1 MGKLLIMSELNNPFL
16 LHGYV
21 DPIYFCDRTQETKDL
36 ISALKNGRN
45 VTLMS
50 PRRMGKTG
58 LIFNVFHQLQAEQ
71 DVACFYIDIFSTK
84 SLESFVKTLAS
95 AVVGKLDTPL
105 QRAEGFVQ
113 RFFQGLRLTFTT
125 DIFTGNPQVE
135 LDFQPEQAETTLEQI
150 FAYLVQSKKE
160 CYIAI
165 DEFQQILEY
174 PEKNVEALLRSYVQF
189 CPNVH
194 FIFSGSK
201 QHLMLDIFSSAKRPF
216 FQSTEK
222 MNLYAIDESA
232 YYDFASYWMKKKN
245 IELSKDIFHS
255 LYQQFDGHTWY
266 LQYVLNVLYSDSQ
279 SEVTKE
285 DLRNIICRIVQREK
299 EAFQVIYNQLTDNQV
314 SLLKAIA
321 KEGVVKAINASEF
334 IKKYRLKGSSSVNK
348 ALEYL
353 IKNEI
358 VYHTSEGYIVYN
370 RFFAIW
376 LSSLV
381 W

>member
-1 MGKLLIMSELNNPFL
+1 MSELNNPFL

-135 LDFQPEQAETTLEQI
+135 LDFQPEQTETTLEQI

-222 MNLYAIDESA
+222 MNLYSIDESA

>member
-1 MGKLLIMSELNNPFL
+1 MSELNNPFL

-21 DPIYFCDRTQETKDL
+21 DPIYFCDRVQETKDL

-84 SLESFVKTLAS
+84 SLESFVKTFAS

-135 LDFQPEQAETTLEQI
+135 LDFQPEQTETTLEQI

-222 MNLYAIDESA
+222 MNLYSIDESA

>member
-1 MGKLLIMSELNNPFL
+1 MKELNNPFL

-21 DPIYFCDRTQETKDL
+21 DPIYFCDRRQETHEL
-36 ISALKNGRN
+36 ITALKNGRN

-58 LIFNVFHQLQAEQ
+58 LIFNVFHQLQKEQ
-71 DVACFYIDIFSTK
+71 NVACFYIDIFSSK
-84 SLESFVKTLAS
+84 SLESFVKTFGA

-113 RFFQGLRLTFTT
+113 RFFQGLRLTFST

-135 LDFQPEQAETTLEQI
+135 LDFQPEQAESTLEQI

-160 CYIAI
+160 CYIAF

-174 PEKNVEALLRSYVQF
+174 PETNVEALLRSYIQF

-222 MNLYAIDESA
+222 MNLYSIDENA
-232 YYDFASYWMKKKN
+232 YYDFASYWMMKKN
-245 IELSKDIFHS
+245 IELPKEVFHI
-255 LYQQFDGHTWY
+255 LYKQFDGHTWY
-266 LQYVLNVLYSDSQ
+266 LQYVLNVLYSDSL
-279 SEVTKE
+279 VAVKME
-285 DLRNIICRIVQREK
+285 DVNKTIFRIVQREK
-299 EAFQVIYNQLTDNQV
+299 EAFQAMYDKLTDNQTT
-314 SLLKAIA
+314 LLRAIA
-321 KEGVVKAINASEF
+321 KEGVVKAINAGDF
-334 IKKYRLKGSSSVNK
+334 IRKYKLKGSSSVNK

-353 IKNEI
+353 LNKEI
-358 VYHTSEGYIVYN
+358 VYHTSQGYIVYN
-370 RFFAIW
+370 RFLGIW
-376 LSSLV
+376 LNTLV
-381 W
+381 

>member
-1 MGKLLIMSELNNPFL
+1 MKELNNPFL

-21 DPIYFCDRTQETKDL
+21 DPIYFCDRRQETNEL
-36 ISALKNGRN
+36 ITALKNGRN

-58 LIFNVFHQLQAEQ
+58 LIFNVFHQLQKEQ
-71 DVACFYIDIFSTK
+71 NVACFYIDIFSTK
-84 SLESFVKTLAS
+84 SLESFVKTFGA

-113 RFFQGLRLTFTT
+113 RFFQGLRLTFST

-135 LDFQPEQAETTLEQI
+135 LDFQPEQAESTLEQI
-150 FAYLVQSKKE
+150 FAYLVQSEKE
-160 CYIAI
+160 CYIAF

-174 PEKNVEALLRSYVQF
+174 PETNVEALLRSYIQF

-222 MNLYAIDESA
+222 MNLYSIDENA
-232 YYDFASYWMKKKN
+232 YYDFASYWMMKKN
-245 IELSKDIFHS
+245 IELPKEVFHI
-255 LYQQFDGHTWY
+255 LYKQFDGHTWY
-266 LQYVLNVLYSDSQ
+266 LQYVLNVLYSDSL
-279 SEVTKE
+279 VAVKME
-285 DLRNIICRIVQREK
+285 DVNKTIFRIVQREK
-299 EAFQVIYNQLTDNQV
+299 EAFQAMYDKLTDNQTAV
-314 SLLKAIA
+314 LRAIA
-321 KEGVVKAINASEF
+321 KEGIVKAINAGDF
-334 IKKYRLKGSSSVNK
+334 IKKYKLKGSSSVNK

-353 IKNEI
+353 LNKEI
-358 VYHTSEGYIVYN
+358 VYHTTQGYIVYN
-370 RFFAIW
+370 RFFGIW
-376 LSSLV
+376 LNTLV
-381 W
+381 

>member
-1 MGKLLIMSELNNPFL
+1 MSELNNPFL

-222 MNLYAIDESA
+222 MNLYSIDESA

>member
-1 MGKLLIMSELNNPFL
+1 MSELNNPFL

-58 LIFNVFHQLQAEQ
+58 LIFNVFHQLQAEH

-222 MNLYAIDESA
+222 MNLYSIDESA

>member
-1 MGKLLIMSELNNPFL
+1 MSELNNPFL

-21 DPIYFCDRTQETKDL
+21 DPIYFCDRVQETKDL

>member
-1 MGKLLIMSELNNPFL
+1 MSELNNPFL

-222 MNLYAIDESA
+222 MNLYSIDESA

-299 EAFQVIYNQLTDNQV
+299 EAFQVIYNQLTANQV

-321 KEGVVKAINASEF
+321 KEGIVKAINASEF

>member
-1 MGKLLIMSELNNPFL
+1 MKELNNPFL

-21 DPIYFCDRTQETKDL
+21 DPIYFCDRRQETNEL
-36 ISALKNGRN
+36 ITALKNGRN

-58 LIFNVFHQLQAEQ
+58 LIFNVFHQLQKEQ
-71 DVACFYIDIFSTK
+71 NVACFYIDIFSTK
-84 SLESFVKTLAS
+84 SLESFVKTFGA

-113 RFFQGLRLTFTT
+113 RFFQGLRLTFST

-135 LDFQPEQAETTLEQI
+135 LDFQPEQAESTLEQI

-160 CYIAI
+160 CYIAF

-174 PEKNVEALLRSYVQF
+174 PETNVEALLRSYIQF
-189 CPNVH
+189 CSNVH

-222 MNLYAIDESA
+222 MNLYSIDENA
-232 YYDFASYWMKKKN
+232 YYDFASYWMMKKN
-245 IELSKDIFHS
+245 IELPKEVFHI
-255 LYQQFDGHTWY
+255 LYKQFDGHTWY
-266 LQYVLNVLYSDSQ
+266 LQYVLNVLYSDSL
-279 SEVTKE
+279 VAVKME
-285 DLRNIICRIVQREK
+285 DVNKTIFRIVQREK
-299 EAFQVIYNQLTDNQV
+299 ESFQAMYDKLTDNQTAV
-314 SLLKAIA
+314 LRAIA
-321 KEGVVKAINASEF
+321 KEGIVKAINAGDF
-334 IKKYRLKGSSSVNK
+334 IKKYKLKGSSSINK

-353 IKNEI
+353 LNKEI
-358 VYHTSEGYIVYN
+358 VYHTTQGYIVYN
-370 RFFAIW
+370 RFFGIW
-376 LSSLV
+376 LNTLV
-381 W
+381 

>member
-1 MGKLLIMSELNNPFL
+1 MSELNNPFL

-58 LIFNVFHQLQAEQ
+58 LIFNVFHQLQAKQ

-222 MNLYAIDESA
+222 MNLYSIDESA

-279 SEVTKE
+279 SEVTKD

>member
-1 MGKLLIMSELNNPFL
+1 MSELNNPFL
-16 LHGYV
+16 LYGYV
-21 DPIYFCDRTQETKDL
+21 DPIYFCDRVQETKDL

-84 SLESFVKTLAS
+84 SLESFVKTFAS
-95 AVVGKLDTPL
+95 AVVGKLDTPS

-135 LDFQPEQAETTLEQI
+135 LDFQPEQTETTLEQI

-222 MNLYAIDESA
+222 MNLYSIDESA

>member
-1 MGKLLIMSELNNPFL
+1 MSELNNPFL

-50 PRRMGKTG
+50 PRRMGKTE

-222 MNLYAIDESA
+222 MNLYSIDESA

-321 KEGVVKAINASEF
+321 KEVVVKAINASEF

>member
-1 MGKLLIMSELNNPFL
+1 MSELNNPFL

-50 PRRMGKTG
+50 PCRMGKMG

-71 DVACFYIDIFSTK
+71 DVVCFYIDIFSTK

-135 LDFQPEQAETTLEQI
+135 LDFQPEQVETTLEQI

-222 MNLYAIDESA
+222 MNLYSIDESA

-321 KEGVVKAINASEF
+321 KEGIVKAINASEF

>member
-1 MGKLLIMSELNNPFL
+1 MSELNNPFL

-222 MNLYAIDESA
+222 MNLYSIDESA

-321 KEGVVKAINASEF
+321 KEGIVKAINASEF

>member
-1 MGKLLIMSELNNPFL
+1 MSELNNPFL

-222 MNLYAIDESA
+222 MNLYSIDESA

-266 LQYVLNVLYSDSQ
+266 LQYILNVLYSDSQ

>member
-1 MGKLLIMSELNNPFL
+1 MKELSNPFL

-21 DPIYFCDRTQETKDL
+21 DPVYFCDRKQETKDM

-45 VTLMS
+45 ITLMS

-84 SLESFVKTLAS
+84 SLESFVKTFAS

-113 RFFQGLRLTFTT
+113 RFFQGLRLTFST

-135 LDFQPEQAETTLEQI
+135 LDFQPEQVETTLEQI

-160 CYIAI
+160 CYIAF

-174 PEKNVEALLRSYVQF
+174 PEKNVEALLRSYIQF
-189 CPNVH
+189 CPNIH

-201 QHLMLDIFSSAKRPF
+201 QHLMTDIFSSAKRPF

-222 MNLYAIDESA
+222 MNLYSIEESV
-232 YYDFASYWMKKKN
+232 YYDFASHWVMKN
-245 IELSKDIFHS
+245 SIELPKDVFHA
-255 LYQQFDGHTWY
+255 LYQQFEGHTWY
-266 LQYVLNVLYSDSQ
+266 LQYILNLLYSDSSSVITMQ
-279 SEVTKE
+279 
-285 DLRNIICRIVQREK
+285 DLNSAISRIVQREK
-299 EAFQVIYNQLTDNQV
+299 EAFQAMYDKLTDNQTAV
-314 SLLKAIA
+314 LRAIA
-321 KEGVVKAINASEF
+321 KEGIVKAINAGDF
-334 IKKYRLKGSSSVNK
+334 IKKYKLKGSSSVNK

-353 IKNEI
+353 LNKEI
-358 VYHTSEGYIVYN
+358 VYHTTQGYIVYN
-370 RFFAIW
+370 RFLGIW
-376 LSSLV
+376 LNTLV
-381 W
+381 

>member
-1 MGKLLIMSELNNPFL
+1 MSELNNPFL

-135 LDFQPEQAETTLEQI
+135 LDFQPEQVETTLEQI

>member
-1 MGKLLIMSELNNPFL
+1 MSELNNPFL

-222 MNLYAIDESA
+222 MNLYSIDESA

-279 SEVTKE
+279 SEVTKD

>member
-1 MGKLLIMSELNNPFL
+1 MSELNNPFP

-21 DPIYFCDRTQETKDL
+21 DPIYFCDRVQETKDL

-84 SLESFVKTLAS
+84 SLESFVKTFAS

-135 LDFQPEQAETTLEQI
+135 LDFQPEQTETTLEQI

-189 CPNVH
+189 CPNVY

-222 MNLYAIDESA
+222 MNLYSIDESA

>member
-1 MGKLLIMSELNNPFL
+1 M
-16 LHGYV
+16 
-21 DPIYFCDRTQETKDL
+21 
-36 ISALKNGRN
+36 
-45 VTLMS
+45 
-50 PRRMGKTG
+50 
-58 LIFNVFHQLQAEQ
+58 
-71 DVACFYIDIFSTK
+71 
-84 SLESFVKTLAS
+84 
-95 AVVGKLDTPL
+95 
-105 QRAEGFVQ
+105 
-113 RFFQGLRLTFTT
+113 
-125 DIFTGNPQVE
+125 
-135 LDFQPEQAETTLEQI
+135 
-150 FAYLVQSKKE
+150 
-160 CYIAI
+160 
-165 DEFQQILEY
+165 EY

-222 MNLYAIDESA
+222 MNLYSIDESA

>member
-1 MGKLLIMSELNNPFL
+1 MSELNNPFL

-84 SLESFVKTLAS
+84 SLESFVKTFAS

-135 LDFQPEQAETTLEQI
+135 LDFQPEQTETTLEQI

-222 MNLYAIDESA
+222 MNLYSIDESA

>member
-1 MGKLLIMSELNNPFL
+1 MSELNNPFL

-95 AVVGKLDTPL
+95 TVVGKLDTPL

>member
-1 MGKLLIMSELNNPFL
+1 MSELNNPFL

>member
-1 MGKLLIMSELNNPFL
+1 MSELNNPFL

-334 IKKYRLKGSSSVNK
+334 IKKYKLKGSSSINK

>member
-1 MGKLLIMSELNNPFL
+1 MSELNNPFL

-50 PRRMGKTG
+50 PCRMGKMG

-71 DVACFYIDIFSTK
+71 DVVCFYIDIFSTK

-222 MNLYAIDESA
+222 MNLYSIDESA

-321 KEGVVKAINASEF
+321 KEGIVKAINASEF

>member
-1 MGKLLIMSELNNPFL
+1 MSELNNPFL

-95 AVVGKLDTPL
+95 TVVGKLDTPL

-222 MNLYAIDESA
+222 MNLYSIDESA